1 MQEDIQRIL
10 IADHVPLANKGEE
23 AIARGISD
31 MLRDDREVQIGLFD
45 NVEQITHRP
54 GITVFPSRWILRVE
68 RKQTLPEWGR
78 TLSQALVS
86 LQLRLE
92 WYSSLKRLVSSSPL
106 RRIAARSSIYRPLQ
120 EFFESAEYVVV
131 GHDGVF
137 CAESCGIIHLAKKAG
152 KCVGIL
158 GASTGVGRIG
168 KVYKTWLYRR
178 AVSESDFC
186 VFRERFSF
194 TSMIHALGMSDKFVI
209 APDPAFAMRPEEPQ
223 AARKIL
229 RSDARYKRA
238 RRDKRQ
244 IVTAAV
250 LERGEVYA
258 RFKPELRGLQKQKA
272 HAKYLAAIFDA
283 LIAQRNV
290 FIVFLPHAIEQD
302 SSDITAAQHVTEA
315 MKSGPDNYTIIDQD
329 MPARLLKAII
339 KETDFLVGQRTHSLI
354 GSVTVATPFMGL
366 TNRRDNRTHG
376 IIGDMCRCEN
386 YIVNMD
392 VCDKQA
398 ASQKALAFFDDRINI
413 KRSLRKVSRELL
425 GKLDEISK
433 MIRSKK
439 ASVN

>member
-10 IADHVPLANKGEE
+10 IADHVPLDNKGEE

-68 RKQTLPEWGR
+68 SKQTLPEWGR
-78 TLSQALVS
+78 TLGQALVS
-86 LQLRLE
+86 LQLRLG
-92 WYSSLKRLVSSSPL
+92 WYSRLKRLVSSS
-106 RRIAARSSIYRPLQ
+106 SSIYRPLQ

-168 KVYKTWLYRR
+168 KIYKTWLYRR

-194 TSMIHALGMSDKFVI
+194 TSMIRALGMSDKFVI
-209 APDPAFAMRPEEPQ
+209 APDPAFAMRPEEPE
-223 AARKIL
+223 AAQKIL
-229 RSDARYKRA
+229 QSLSAYGGRARYNCA
-238 RRDKRQ
+238 RRERRQ
-244 IVTAAV
+244 IVAAAV
-250 LERGEVYA
+250 LEKGEVYT
-258 RFKPELRGLQKQKA
+258 RFKPELKGLQKQKA
-272 HAKYLAAIFDA
+272 HAKYLATLFDT
-283 LIAQRNV
+283 LIAERNA

-315 MKSGPDNYTIIDQD
+315 MKSGLDNYTIIDQD

-339 KETDFLVGQRTHSLI
+339 KECDFLVGQRTHSLI
-354 GSVTVATPFMGL
+354 GSVAVAAPFMGL

-392 VCDKQA
+392 VCDEQA
-398 ASQKALAFFDDRINI
+398 ASQKALSLFDARKDIQ
-413 KRSLRKVSRELL
+413 KSLQQVSRELL
-425 GKLDEISK
+425 GKLDEVSK
-433 MIRSKK
+433 MIKSRK